1 MNYSAAHDNSMMNAS
16 SASNTSYNRVNK
28 SNRVTPPCPVRI
40 PKEVTDG
47 IHMLKAM
54 RLAREGYTN
63 DTTYM
68 TSNYEESKSPGSFL
82 SDNNVSY
89 YVLLFTAT

>member
-1 MNYSAAHDNSMMNAS
+1 M
-16 SASNTSYNRVNK
+16 
-28 SNRVTPPCPVRI
+28 RI

-68 TSNYEESKSPGSFL
+68 NSNYEESKSPGSYL
-82 SDNNVSY
+82 SDSNVS
-89 YVLLFTAT
+89 FI